1 MAQVVETELKSKIAS
16 ANVYS
21 LMCDESDDVSVKK
34 KLVCYVR
41 FIPGNGS
48 FKPETHFLDNVTIDK
63 GDAETVYN
71 GLKSAA
77 EDKGIDVSKVMFF
90 GSDGASVMTGS
101 KSGVSAR
108 LRQDQPKLL
117 NIHCMAHKLAL
128 CTSQASDSVTYLKK
142 YKETLTN
149 LYYHFKHSSLR
160 TTNLAK
166 IEEVLNDKQLKIK
179 EVHSVRWF
187 AFYSALEAVYHSWG
201 ALVTYF
207 EQEKQSEK
215 GGAAKGLHSQ
225 LTQFEFVGVTHL
237 LMDIIPVV
245 TKLSLS
251 FQKQDIDIS
260 IVQPL
265 VQATISQ
272 LRWLLTNNGRYMQE
286 FSSCINI
293 DANLMN
299 IKNHQI
305 SLTKNKQTHLSNIR
319 TEFITKVIEQIERR
333 FPSNDLS
340 VLSSLA
346 ILGMRGLSFVNKDK
360 LSEHGCAEISMLCEA
375 YGDEQS
381 SFIDQSAVK
390 MDWEVLKSLV
400 IQQKYPTDN
409 IYMLWSIIHD
419 NHKDLV
425 TNILKIAELALIAP
439 LQTADCE
446 RGFSTQNDI
455 KTNDRNRLSGDR
467 LNKLMRI
474 AMHSE
479 NLENFNF
486 EECFQVWCK
495 AKERR
500 AFQGI

>member
-1 MAQVVETELKSKIAS
+1 M
-16 ANVYS
+16 
-21 LMCDESDDVSVKK
+21 
-34 KLVCYVR
+34 
-41 FIPGNGS
+41 
-48 FKPETHFLDNVTIDK
+48 
-63 GDAETVYN
+63 
-71 GLKSAA
+71 
-77 EDKGIDVSKVMFF
+77 
-90 GSDGASVMTGS
+90 
-101 KSGVSAR
+101 
-108 LRQDQPKLL
+108 
-117 NIHCMAHKLAL
+117 
-128 CTSQASDSVTYLKK
+128 
-142 YKETLTN
+142 
-149 LYYHFKHSSLR
+149 
-160 TTNLAK
+160 
-166 IEEVLNDKQLKIK
+166 
-179 EVHSVRWF
+179 
-187 AFYSALEAVYHSWG
+187 
-201 ALVTYF
+201 
-207 EQEKQSEK
+207 
-215 GGAAKGLHSQ
+215 
-225 LTQFEFVGVTHL
+225 
-237 LMDIIPVV
+237 
-245 TKLSLS
+245 
-251 FQKQDIDIS
+251 
-260 IVQPL
+260 
-265 VQATISQ
+265 
-272 LRWLLTNNGRYMQE
+272 
-286 FSSCINI
+286 
-293 DANLMN
+293 
-299 IKNHQI
+299 
-305 SLTKNKQTHLSNIR
+305 SNIR

-375 YGDEQS
+375 YGDDQS

-390 MDWEVLKSLV
+390 MEWEVLKSLV

-409 IYMLWSIIHD
+409 IYMLWRIIHD

-425 TNILKIAELALIAP
+425 PNILKIAELALIAP